1 MIPATE
7 DYIKRHEG
15 LRLDAYDDAT
25 GKPILPGQKIEGTL
39 TVGWGH
45 TGSDVFA
52 GQTIT
57 VDIAERM
64 FQHDLTSALRGAI
77 AALGPEPWLK
87 LDSVRRCV
95 LADMCFELGEYGL
108 SAFHK
113 LLAAMRGGDWEAAA
127 AEMKASKYYEQ
138 VPKRAEQN
146 RLMMLSGEMACGA

>member
-1 MIPATE
+1 MIPAVE
-7 DYIKRHEG
+7 QYIKNHEG

-25 GKPILPGQKIEGTL
+25 GKPVLPGHPVIGRL
-39 TVGWGH
+39 TIGWGH
-45 TGSDVFA
+45 ASPDVFA

-64 FQHDLTSALRGAI
+64 FQHDLAAALRGAI

-87 LDSVRRCV
+87 LDSARRCV
-95 LADMCFELGEYGL
+95 LTDMCFELGEYGL

-113 LLAAMRGGDWEAAA
+113 LLAAIRGGDWETAA

-146 RLMMLSGEMACGA
+146 RLMMLSGELIRGT